1 MKKRRHAKIKEIITE
16 KALETQEE
24 LLLCL
29 REDGFDV
36 TQATVSRD
44 IKELRLIKAF
54 DSNHTYRY
62 MSPHADIGELET
74 NYTQIFRSSVNSVD
88 SAGNIVVVKCLN
100 GMAQGAC
107 AAIDSMQWVMVMG
120 SIAGDD
126 TIFLLTRT
134 ESQAQSLVYELNRIL
149 QSK

>member
-1 MKKRRHAKIKEIITE
+1 MKKKRHAKIKEIIAE
-16 KALETQEE
+16 KAIETQED

-29 REDGFDV
+29 RNEGFDV

-44 IKELRLIKAF
+44 IKELRLIKAL
-54 DSNHTYRY
+54 DGNHAYRY
-62 MSPHADIGELET
+62 MSPHADIGELEM
-74 NYTQIFRSSVNSVD
+74 NYSQIFRSSVNSVD
-88 SAGNIVVVKCLN
+88 SAGNIVVVKCHN

-126 TIFLLTRT
+126 TIFLLTRN
-134 ESQAQSLVYELNRIL
+134 ESQAQSLVLELNRIL
-149 QSK
+149 QMK